1 MVFLRGVSGQ
11 YPRSGWYTAT
21 VKRSI
26 QRAGAAVLLALTLV
40 GCAEAQ
46 QVRDQAD
53 QVISQAQELGDLT
66 RESVENFDW
75 NSLSEYQDIYLGD
88 NSRVVQFFR
97 SMPSGPDM
105 ETFQIQGDEG
115 KLIVNYGD
123 EATTIDPAVLQTT
136 MEEVAAQAKE
146 RVQNL
151 ETVEF
156 HVGDKTYT
164 F

>member
-1 MVFLRGVSGQ
+1 MGSEMC
-11 YPRSGWYTAT
+11 
-21 VKRSI
+21 I
-26 QRAGAAVLLALTLV
+26 
-40 GCAEAQ
+40 
-46 QVRDQAD
+46 RD
-53 QVISQAQELGDLT
+53 S
-66 RESVENFDW
+66 
-75 NSLSEYQDIYLGD
+75 
-88 NSRVVQFFR
+88 FR